1 MGRRNI
7 YLRDDDEAL
16 WETAAALAGKERSMS
31 QIIVRGLRDY
41 ISSREGE
48 ALEMLLVEIEDEHG
62 QQSSKKFRG
71 RWLITDFASTAGD
84 VWVSHAGIART
95 IHHDCDDTRW
105 WVAETAKGQ
114 IAVWA
119 NPPSGSGGFYVYRD
133 LDEAEGNGIP
143 GDVVSAAAGALGIQR
158 AELLDI

>member
-7 YLRDDDEAL
+7 YLRDDDEGV
-16 WETAAALAGKERSMS
+16 WEMAAALAGKEKSMS
-31 QIIVRGLRDY
+31 QIIIRGLRDY

-48 ALEMLLVEIEDEHG
+48 ALEMLVVEVEDEHG
-62 QQSSKKFRG
+62 QRSSKKFSG
-71 RWLITDFASTAGD
+71 RWLLTDFASTAGD
-84 VWVSHAGIART
+84 VWVSHAGTART
-95 IHHDCDDTRW
+95 IHHDCDATPW

-119 NPPSGSGGFYVYRD
+119 NPPSGSGGFYVYPD
-133 LDEAEGNGIP
+133 FDDAEENGIP
-143 GDVVSAAAGALGIQR
+143 GDVVSAAARALGIQR

>member
-7 YLRDDDEAL
+7 YIRDEDEEV
-16 WETAAALAGKERSMS
+16 WELAAALAGKEKSMS

-41 ISSREGE
+41 ITSREGD
-48 ALEMLLVEIEDEHG
+48 ALEMLLVEVDDAHG
-62 QQSSKKFRG
+62 QRSSKKFSG
-71 RWLITDFASTAGD
+71 RWLVTDFVSSAGNVSVRHPGTALT
-84 VWVSHAGIART
+84 AN
-95 IHHDCDDTRW
+95 HDCDVTPW

-133 LDEAEGNGIP
+133 LDEAEKNGIP
-143 GDVVSAAAGALGIQR
+143 GEVVSAAADALGLQR

>member
-1 MGRRNI
+1 
-7 YLRDDDEAL
+7 
-16 WETAAALAGKERSMS
+16 MS

-48 ALEMLLVEIEDEHG
+48 ALKMLLVEIEDEHG

-95 IHHDCDDTRW
+95 IHHDCDDTPW